1 MTREEKL
8 KAAKAWFANET
19 EADPELIGFMGITP
33 DRLIEMW
40 EAETAQ

>member
-8 KAAKAWFANET
+8 KLAKLWFSDVT

-33 DRLIEMW
+33 DKLIEMW
-40 EAETAQ
+40 EKEV